1 MKHQSREQILK
12 INQIFTTHLI
22 QIQKAKHN
30 PEDYAYQVGDQ
41 LLMEG
46 SDKPLI
52 LSQEKAEELNKEEQ
66 DFVDS
71 YRDRNPFKQVSVA
84 KWVGGCTLISS
95 KTNAEKYLS
104 DLSNSLEGLRNQLK
118 AQNLIVIGDWPTPW
132 LAQENE
138 YAPVKE
144 AMDFLKMIISSDFD
158 GGFLL
163 NAKDLT
169 SFIPRLFWLTRCNAS
184 LPDFLM
190 TFENSKT
197 IFSIC
202 KYGILHIESYDQEE
216 LKTINHYF
224 KIKNFIEVDE
234 CIDPVDFDDFVG
246 RMIKIN

>member
-12 INQIFTTHLI
+12 LNQIFTNHLI

-30 PEDYAYQVGDQ
+30 PSDYAYKAGDE
-41 LLMEG
+41 LLIEG

-52 LSQEKAEELNKEEQ
+52 LTQEKADELNKEEQ

-71 YRDRNPFKQVSVA
+71 YRDRNPFDQSSA
-84 KWVGGCTLISS
+84 IKWIGGYTLISS
-95 KTNAEKYLS
+95 KTYVDEYLN
-104 DLSNSLEGLRNQLK
+104 DLSNSIEGLRNHLK
-118 AQNLIVIGDWPTPW
+118 SQNLIVIADWPTPW

-138 YAPVKE
+138 YAPVKKALE
-144 AMDFLKMIISSDFD
+144 FLKIIVSTDFD

-163 NAKDLT
+163 NGEDLRA
-169 SFIPRLFWLTRCNAS
+169 FIPHLFWLTRCNAS

-190 TFENSKT
+190 AFENSKT

-202 KYGILHIESYDQEE
+202 KYGILHIESYDQDE
-216 LKTINHYF
+216 LKAINHYF

-246 RMIKIN
+246 RWMNIN